1 MSQFEQW
8 ENIKFNQQLHKS
20 TSKTFQMFK
29 QAYSEEAL
37 VLNAMFKWHKRFA
50 HGRENL
56 KDDEHTG
63 QLRMFR
69 TELKI
74 QEAATLV
81 CANRSQMVDEVAAA
95 ANISHGTWHRFLSDD
110 LNISRFTKH
119 GVLCILMLDQCDDRM
134 STCGDLIDSAGKNG
148 TFLNR
153 IITGDKT

>member
-1 MSQFEQW
+1 V
-8 ENIKFNQQLHKS
+8 
-20 TSKTFQMFK
+20 
-29 QAYSEEAL
+29 A
-37 VLNAMFKWHKRFA
+37 HKRFA

-74 QEAATLV
+74 QEAALLV
-81 CANRSQMVDEVAAA
+81 CANHSQMVEEVTAAA
-95 ANISHGTWHRFLSDD
+95 QISHGTCHRILPDD
-110 LNISRFTKH
+110 LNISCVTKH
-119 GVLCILMLDQCDDRM
+119 SVLCILMLDQCDDRM
-134 STCGDLIDSAGKNG
+134 STCGGLIDGAGKNG